1 MMIAST
7 GFTPLASEGGAA
19 AEDAPPD
26 EVEVDPPQNCH
37 QGLPAGG
44 VVGVEEVSG
53 GGGASPSRGDAPG
66 SCVSGLGGRGRRKHT
81 SVKQMQLEEKGRT

>member
-19 AEDAPPD
+19 AEDASPD
-26 EVEVDPPQNCH
+26 EAEVDPPQNCH

-44 VVGVEEVSG
+44 AAGVVEVSG
-53 GGGASPSRGDAPG
+53 GCGASPAGEDAP
-66 SCVSGLGGRGRRKHT
+66 
-81 SVKQMQLEEKGRT
+81 